1 MNTGSQW
8 TLVHG
13 DFHAGN
19 QLFDRKTGEITT
31 LDWEVVGLGSGPQEL
46 GQYVISHVEPDLRR
60 AHEKEYLRIYYD
72 EVVTRGVNDF
82 TWEQCYDE
90 YRFGGVG
97 RWIWFMAWFGAQE
110 GMPTQM
116 V

>member
-1 MNTGSQW
+1 MNKESQW

-46 GQYVISHVEPDLRR
+46 G
-60 AHEKEYLRIYYD
+60 
-72 EVVTRGVNDF
+72 
-82 TWEQCYDE
+82 
-90 YRFGGVG
+90 
-97 RWIWFMAWFGAQE
+97 
-110 GMPTQM
+110 
-116 V
+116 